1 MMKNLKF
8 SIITVSYNSVNTI
21 EETILSVLNQN
32 YKNFEYII
40 IDGGSTDGTVDIIK
54 KYSDR
59 LAYWVSEPD
68 KGMYDALAKGFER
81 VTGDI
86 CAYINAD
93 DYYQKYTFE
102 VLNEVFQN
110 DKINWVTGIN
120 TIYNDKSQIVS
131 VKIPYK
137 YRRKFIQKGLY
148 NDYNLPPIQ
157 QESTFWRSEL
167 LQTVNFKQFKSYKYA
182 GDDYLWSC
190 FAKKYELD
198 IVMSVLSGFRKHS
211 GQLSENA
218 NAYKD
223 EIKLIVSKKA
233 YFWDYALAFFDRI
246 RSGFSVRLN
255 KKIIK
260 YNHKN
265 KCWE

>member
-1 MMKNLKF
+1 MMRTLKI
-8 SIITVSYNSVNTI
+8 SIITASYNSVKTI

-59 LAYWVSEPD
+59 LTYWVSEPD
-68 KGMYDALAKGFER
+68 NGMYDALAKGFKR
-81 VTGDI
+81 ITGDI

-93 DYYQKYTFE
+93 DYYQKYAFE

-110 DKINWVTGIN
+110 DKIHWVTGIN
-120 TIYNDKSQIVS
+120 TIYNDKSQ
-131 VKIPYK
+131 K
-137 YRRKFIQKGLY
+137 
-148 NDYNLPPIQ
+148 
-157 QESTFWRSEL
+157 ESTFWRSEL
-167 LQTVNFKQFKSYKYA
+167 LKTVDFVKLRQCKYA
-182 GDDYLWSC
+182 GDYYLWNC
-190 FAKKYELD
+190 FAKKYNLD
-198 IVMSVLSGFRKHS
+198 IIMSVLSGFRKHS

-218 NAYKD
+218 NAYY
-223 EIKLIVSKKA
+223 EEMQSIVTKKA
-233 YFWDYALAFFDRI
+233 YFWDYALGFLDRI

-255 KKIIK
+255 KEIIK

>member
-21 EETILSVLNQN
+21 EETILSVLNKN

-93 DYYQKYTFE
+93 DFYQKYAFE
-102 VLNEVFQN
+102 VLNDVFQN
-110 DKINWVTGIN
+110 GKVNWVTGIN

-137 YRRKFIQKGLY
+137 YRKNFIVKGLY
-148 NDYNLPPIQ
+148 NGRNMPYIQ
-157 QESTFWRSEL
+157 QEATFWRSKL
-167 LQTVNFKQFKSYKYA
+167 LKIVDFVKFRQFKYA
-182 GDDYLWSC
+182 GDYYLWSC
-190 FAKKYELD
+190 FAKKYDLD

-218 NAYKD
+218 NAYYD
-223 EIKLIVSKKA
+223 EMQSIVTQKA
-233 YFWDYALAFFDRI
+233 YFCDYALAFFDRI